1 MLEEEV
7 VGIQWN
13 EDGCLITTKT
23 GTVLRCQHA
32 IITIP
37 LGVLQVNTSPM
48 GLCSTRLL
56 KVFQA
61 NHTALFRPNLGG
73 EVLEALAS
81 LGPGSLSKVFLG
93 WDSPWWEDGEVS
105 VRIARSRCL
114 VMFFPL

>member
-13 EDGCLITTKT
+13 EDGCLITSKT

-37 LGVLQVNTSPM
+37 LGVLQVNTS
-48 GLCSTRLL
+48 CKDQSITRPLR
-56 KVFQA
+56 VSQA
-61 NHTALFRPNLGG
+61 NHTSLFRPNLGDKI
-73 EVLEALAS
+73 LEALVS

-93 WDSPWWEDGEVS
+93 WDAPWWEEGEGS
-105 VRIARSRCL
+105 VRIARSR
-114 VMFFPL
+114 